1 MKKNYNI
8 IIDLEDEETLVHR
21 NSFVEFPAV
30 EYTKMA
36 FSKDCNMIFNADKS
50 QQKFM
55 SVSILADTPI
65 PRLNKQTGEE
75 YTVTFTK
82 DTIINALNKW
92 MKMGKQ
98 NEISWQHSNE
108 IITGVYMVESFIV
121 NKGRV
126 ESPAFASI
134 PDGSLIQTYWVED
147 KDQYEALL
155 NDPLFGGFSIEIS
168 AKVEEA
174 FAMDFDA
181 IHKEEKIRTII
192 FDNYLSDDEKFTSI
206 QEIIQPIQ
214 HQ

>member
-1 MKKNYNI
+1 MKNYNI
-8 IIDLEDEETLVHR
+8 IIDLEDEETLIHR
-21 NSFVEFPAV
+21 NSFVEYPAV

-36 FSKDCNMIFNADKS
+36 FSKDSMIFNADKS

-82 DTIINALNKW
+82 QSIINALNKW

-126 ESPAFASI
+126 ESPAFANI

-147 KDQYEALL
+147 KEQYDALL
-155 NDPLFGGFSIEIS
+155 NDPLFGGFSVEIS

-181 IHKEEKIRTII
+181 IHKEEKIKEII
-192 FDNYLSDDEKFTSI
+192 FNEEITDEEKYDKI
-206 QEIIQPIQ
+206 KEIITPIQ
-214 HQ
+214 HKK